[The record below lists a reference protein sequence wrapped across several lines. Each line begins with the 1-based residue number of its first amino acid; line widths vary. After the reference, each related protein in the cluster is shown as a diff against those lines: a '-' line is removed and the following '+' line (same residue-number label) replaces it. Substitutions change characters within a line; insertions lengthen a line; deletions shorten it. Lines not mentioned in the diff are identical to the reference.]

1 MIYYVFSCAPSSDL
15 CFNDCSPSPIWTCY
29 EISREKKKIYLIV
42 RISCTLIQPI
52 HSVIWYETPHQNFHQ
67 SPRFL
72 VPIFWRSSVNY
83 FIFATSQSDR
93 VIMPAGFLFFS
104 YPPKTTSA
112 KPHQYERHKNHSR
125 HSNITK
131 RLPIGISARH
141 NLLRR
146 GRWNG
151 ERWAASDR
159 TLFQRHTE
167 WLPRRHYWIKI
178 PRIIALTLI
187 ILRDLIRNFNFFI
200 PLQSTLKTMIVLV
213 PGQYGDLSSAGG

>member
-1 MIYYVFSCAPSSDL
+1 MFSAVLRHPICVSMIAPL
-15 CFNDCSPSPIWTCY
+15 PPSERVIKRPIETY

-131 RLPIGISARH
+131 RLPIRDIRPSQFATKRA
-141 NLLRR
+141 LERR
-146 GRWNG
+146 KMSSKR
-151 ERWAASDR
+151 SDIIPK
-159 TLFQRHTE
+159 
-167 WLPRRHYWIKI
+167 LPPDTRNDCHAD
-178 PRIIALTLI
+178 IIE
-187 ILRDLIRNFNFFI
+187 
-200 PLQSTLKTMIVLV
+200 LKSHI
-213 PGQYGDLSSAGG
+213 